1 MLYRWMGRFVLLASS
16 ILFMVASDPNEV
28 KYGWPALG
36 LLFLIL
42 DLTRISMLS
51 VGLFLQVMAWVTAS
65 QWAMAGTMLLIYLLH
80 IQSMKQHSIRFDAA
94 GLRINFPWPH
104 QVQWQAVEF
113 IVLKDGLLTLEYKN
127 GRVLQQPIEKDPAL
141 TEANFNEFC
150 QQQCK
155 S

>member
-1 MLYRWMGRFVLLASS
+1 
-16 ILFMVASDPNEV
+16 
-28 KYGWPALG
+28 
-36 LLFLIL
+36 
-42 DLTRISMLS
+42 MLS
-51 VGLFLQVMAWVTAS
+51 VGLFLQVMAWVTVS

-80 IQSMKQHSIRFDAA
+80 IQPMKQHSIQFDAE
-94 GLRINFPWPH
+94 GLQLNFPWPH
-104 QVQWQAVEF
+104 QTKWQAVEF

-127 GRVLQQPIEKDPAL
+127 GRVLQQAIEKDPAL